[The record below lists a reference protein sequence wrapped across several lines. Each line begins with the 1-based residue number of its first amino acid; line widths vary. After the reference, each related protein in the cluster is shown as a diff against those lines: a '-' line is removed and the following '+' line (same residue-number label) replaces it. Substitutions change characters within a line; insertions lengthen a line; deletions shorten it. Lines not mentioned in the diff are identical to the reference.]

1 MRRGPLLTIPP
12 PQAITMRV
20 ETRRG
25 PLLTIPPAPQA
36 ITMRVEMRRGP
47 LLTIAPSGYNYE
59 GRDEAWSFTNHCPLR
74 L

>member
-12 PQAITMRV
+12 
-20 ETRRG
+20 
-25 PLLTIPPAPQA
+25 PQA

-59 GRDEAWSFTNHCPLR
+59 GRDEAWSFTNHCPPQAITMRVEMRRGPLLTIAPLR